1 MFRLGTEL
9 AWMGD
14 VHKMVFRM
22 MKSRLGSAI
31 TGMAAMLSLP
41 AHAQSA
47 APSSFENL
55 DRLRQRVAEFAAR
68 DGAARDP
75 RIDRRLRLAECDALP
90 ELLWY
95 GTGQST
101 VLVRCAGSRSW
112 QIYVPVPLAHDH
124 PAAAANPVKSGI
136 VVVTRPVPRG
146 AVLDRADL
154 RIEPASVVPGG
165 VSDVDQ
171 LVGRMAVRALN
182 PGEAVRANMVAV
194 PPLVKRGD
202 PVQIKNGVAGLEISV
217 QGMAEEDGAQGSRI
231 RVRNAGTGERLQG
244 IVAGPGII
252 VLPGYKNPEAGRE

>member
-1 MFRLGTEL
+1 M
-9 AWMGD
+9 A
-14 VHKMVFRM
+14 
-22 MKSRLGSAI
+22 A
-31 TGMAAMLSLP
+31 AAMLPLP
-41 AHAQSA
+41 AHAQSV
-47 APSSFENL
+47 APSGYENL

-95 GTGQST
+95 GTGQAT
-101 VLVRCAGSRSW
+101 VLVRCTGSRSW
-112 QIYVPVPLAHDH
+112 QIYVPVPLAHDK
-124 PAAAANPVKSGI
+124 PGDAAKNAKSGM

-146 AVLDRADL
+146 AVLGRADL
-154 RIEPASVVPGG
+154 RIEPSSIVAGG
-165 VSDVDQ
+165 VSDVEQ
-171 LVGRMAVRALN
+171 LVGKVAVRALN
-182 PGEAVRANMVAV
+182 PGEAVRASLVAV

-217 QGMAEEDGAQGSRI
+217 QGMAEEDGAEGSRI

-252 VLPGYKNPEAGRE
+252 VLPGYKIPEAGRE